1 MIYCHRNLLWCF
13 QNGWLMVL
21 IFFPDYIDNPR
32 GKKQPQRSSLGLNY
46 GPITSS
52 MDDKIGGRRPRR
64 PNFTQGEMN
73 EWLFHS
79 VEKLDVY
86 LIFRE
91 NSHSSYRK
99 HVDFTD
105 FFFCEK
111 KIIFPQHCLSLN
123 FHSVEMANISW
134 N

>member
-79 VEKLDVY
+79 EEKLDVY
-86 LIFRE
+86 LILLEKYFEKTAIVHIVNTLISRIFFAKKRQFFH
-91 NSHSSYRK
+91 NTVYPWT
-99 HVDFTD
+99 FT
-105 FFFCEK
+105 
-111 KIIFPQHCLSLN
+111 
-123 FHSVEMANISW
+123 V
-134 N
+134 